1 VLLLGGWLRLA
12 GGHTGDGMGESPL
25 LAGWKTCPRCQHGLE
40 REEKSVHCTNC
51 GLTVYANPAPTA
63 SALVLD
69 DEGRVLLARRAADPG
84 AGLWDLLGGF
94 IEEGEEPLAALRRE
108 IEEETAL
115 QIEPGEFL
123 GGYPDRYG
131 DEGIYTLN
139 LYWTAQIS
147 GGELELDEELA
158 EVGWFGPEELPE
170 SSEFAFRNTLDA
182 LRDWRAQ
189 LGSKP
194 KHK

>member
-1 VLLLGGWLRLA
+1 
-12 GGHTGDGMGESPL
+12 MGESPL

-69 DEGRVLLARRAADPG
+69 EEGRVLLARRAADPG

-131 DEGIYTLN
+131 DAGIYTLN

-170 SSEFAFRNTLDA
+170 SSEFAFRNTLEA
-182 LRDWRAQ
+182 LGDWRAQ

-194 KHK
+194 NHK

>member
-1 VLLLGGWLRLA
+1 
-12 GGHTGDGMGESPL
+12 MGESPL
-25 LAGWKTCPRCQHGLE
+25 LAGWKTCPRCRHELE
-40 REEKSVHCTNC
+40 RDERSVRCSNC

-69 DEGRVLLARRAADPG
+69 GEGRVLLARRAADPG

-94 IEEGEEPLAALRRE
+94 IEEGEEPVAALRRE

-131 DEGIYTLN
+131 DGGIYTLN
-139 LYWTAQIS
+139 LYWTAQIT

-158 EVGWFGPEELPE
+158 EVAWFDPEELPE
-170 SSEFAFRNTLDA
+170 SAEFAFRNTREA
-182 LRDWRAQ
+182 LRDWKAQ

-194 KHK
+194 THK